1 MSKINGQ
8 YIFNKGAWGVRYK
21 VEDGDEQYYEQVML
35 HPNHT
40 RHAKENQMGWFIIR
54 DCPNLKNSGT
64 WEPMAIV
71 VQSDNLEE
79 AAEKI
84 KGQEMFKKL
93 NDHAMSVLI
102 EAGSIPEPEAEK
114 EPKPEVVEGFNKWQ
128 EYDFKKLKK
137 INMKEKKSFWD
148 WNKVVDLLLIAG
160 IVFLAA
166 NDKDGWGWLI
176 FVFLVKNSRF

>member
-1 MSKINGQ
+1 MNKINGQ
-8 YIFNKGAWGVRYK
+8 YIFNKGTWDVRYK
-21 VEDGDEQYYEQVML
+21 VEDGDEQHYEQVML

-84 KGQEMFKKL
+84 KGQELFKKL
-93 NDHAMSVLI
+93 NDHAMSVLT
-102 EAGSIPEPEAEK
+102 EAGSIPEPEADK
-114 EPKPEVVEGFNKWQ
+114 EPKQ
-128 EYDFKKLKK
+128 ETKRLKK
-137 INMKEKKSFWD
+137 INMKENKSFWN
-148 WNKVVDLLLIAG
+148 WSRVIDLALIAG

-166 NDKDGWGWLI
+166 NDKEGWGWLT
-176 FVFLVKNSRF
+176 FVLVIKNW